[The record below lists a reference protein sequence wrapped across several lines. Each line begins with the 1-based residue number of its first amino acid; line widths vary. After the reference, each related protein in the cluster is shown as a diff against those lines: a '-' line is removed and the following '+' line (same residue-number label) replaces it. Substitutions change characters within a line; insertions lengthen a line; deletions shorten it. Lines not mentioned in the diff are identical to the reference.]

1 MIFLFREGLNK
12 THFLNILKQNKKQ
25 FRKHIY
31 NGDISINET
40 DMFACTKTLYSFQL
54 ILQENLNM
62 FKY

>member
-1 MIFLFREGLNK
+1 MIFLFSEGLSK

-40 DMFACTKTLYSFQL
+40 DMFACNSLFFSADITRKFEYV
-54 ILQENLNM
+54 
-62 FKY
+62 